1 MNETNDELIQIT
13 GVCKY
18 CGQRQILQVETQ
30 ITSEKA
36 NEIATSRCDCPTA
49 KIEKNRMSKIQRANE
64 WVDNRFEYT
73 PEVIEF
79 FKQAIKAIANNAAD
93 QVIIKRDGWN
103 YTLKLTSDNCL
114 NVKSR
119 KNLKEEEDFQ

>member
-30 ITSEKA
+30 ITSETA

-49 KIEKNRMSKIQRANE
+49 KIEKNRMSKIVRANE
-64 WVDNRFEYT
+64 WADNRFENT
-73 PEVIEF
+73 PEVIWF
-79 FKQAIKAIANNAAD
+79 FKQAIKAVTNNEVE
-93 QVIIKRDGWN
+93 QVIIKKNGWN
-103 YTLKLTSDNCL
+103 HTLKLTSDNFL

-119 KNLKEEEDFQ
+119 KSLKEEEDFN